1 MNTRPRLPPPFHRRT
16 IMASEI
22 VATNKSGAFRISAET
37 VSDLRMWLQDG
48 IKAHAELQRV
58 TKNIHDAAAA
68 DWPARHLA
76 GAALAPRPV
85 DMDVYQAVEML
96 SLLDVLEEI

>member
-1 MNTRPRLPPPFHRRT
+1 MSAQT
-16 IMASEI
+16 
-22 VATNKSGAFRISAET
+22 KSFRISENT
-37 VSDLRMWLQDG
+37 VSELRMWLQDG

-58 TKNIHDAAAA
+58 SRNIQEAAAA

-76 GAALAPRPV
+76 ADVFAPRPV

-96 SLLDVLEEI
+96 SLLDVLEEV